1 MIDEFNYLNKESVF
15 SDSNKIAGVQDF
27 LENRRIAIQL
37 SFMAATANPC
47 VIQFII
53 NVDTTFFLINRGCL
67 ATSLVQHFKILSKY
81 RDIFSLIS
89 HH

>member
-27 LENRRIAIQL
+27 LENQRIAIQL
-37 SFMAATANPC
+37 SFMTATANPY

-53 NVDTTFFLINRGCL
+53 NVDTTFF
-67 ATSLVQHFKILSKY
+67 
-81 RDIFSLIS
+81 
-89 HH
+89 